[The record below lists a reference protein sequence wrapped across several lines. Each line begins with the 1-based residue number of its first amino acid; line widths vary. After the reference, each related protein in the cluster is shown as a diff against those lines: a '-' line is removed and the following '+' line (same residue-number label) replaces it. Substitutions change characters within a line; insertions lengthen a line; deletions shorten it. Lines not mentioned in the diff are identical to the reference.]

1 MADNENTT
9 TDGDNPDE
17 EFQMPGT
24 EYVKYLENA
33 SEMFT
38 TISENYELHSGTAS
52 VQIKCKWDDRHQVV
66 SSFLEGGD
74 HANPVEF
81 PFPLGESGTPLV
93 ATSVRI
99 DPMQTK
105 YETDG
110 QAIVYKYALI
120 TLSYSMM
127 ATNIDVQSTTQWLQ
141 IYPNGLYWKIKKTP
155 APQSNEQNN
164 NDNGGENQQQATED
178 EYEEVQVAQDEVP
191 GIKFPS
197 YDITLSH
204 PHIKSVFEGGNFSQ
218 YEGYVNSDHLTVW
231 YNGVEFEFQPETLLC
246 TSPSIKAGAN
256 LFGSGFNEV
265 SLKLSYNPL
274 THNKFFN
281 PKQNMGNPSATLE
294 DHAVEMYTKDENG
307 ERRIII
313 FPQKPF
319 KPIFEAF
326 KFRVTGGDDFVGDVN
341 ELVPDSAIDNDGDGG
356 TTNPELADL
365 GINDGQ
371 HTGGE

>member
-1 MADNENTT
+1 MADNDNVNN
-9 TDGDNPDE
+9 DGDNPDE
-17 EFQMPGT
+17 DFQLPGT
-24 EYVKYLENA
+24 EYVKYLDA
-33 SEMFT
+33 AEMFT

-52 VQIKCKWDDRHQVV
+52 VQIKCKWEDRHQVV

-81 PFPLGESGTPLV
+81 PFPLGETGTPLV

-99 DPMQTK
+99 EPMQTK
-105 YETDG
+105 FGADG
-110 QAIVYKYALI
+110 QTIVYKYALI

-141 IYPNGLYWKIKKTP
+141 IYPNGLYWKISK
-155 APQSNEQNN
+155 S
-164 NDNGGENQQQATED
+164 DGEGYD
-178 EYEEVQVAQDEVP
+178 EVQVAQDEVP

-218 YEGYVNSDHLTVW
+218 YEGYVNSDHITVW

-256 LFGSGFNEV
+256 LFGSGFNEI

-281 PKQNMGNPSATLE
+281 PKQNMGNPDATLE
-294 DHAVEMYTKDENG
+294 EHAVEMYTKDENG

-326 KFRVTGGDDFVGDVN
+326 KFRVTDWGDFVGDVN
-341 ELVPDSAIDNDGDGG
+341 QLVPDSAIDNEGSGG

-371 HTGGE
+371 HTGDE

>member
-1 MADNENTT
+1 MADNDNT
-9 TDGDNPDE
+9 NDE
-17 EFQMPGT
+17 EFQLPGT
-24 EYVKYLENA
+24 EYVPNMGG

-38 TISENYELHSGTAS
+38 TISETYELHSGSAN
-52 VQIKCKWDDRHQVV
+52 VQIKCRWEDRHQVV

-93 ATSVRI
+93 ASSVTI
-99 DPMQTK
+99 EPMQTK
-105 YETDG
+105 YKADG
-110 QAIVYKYALI
+110 QAIEYKYALI
-120 TLSYSMM
+120 RLNYTMM
-127 ATNIDVQSTTQWLQ
+127 ATNIDIQSTTQWLQ
-141 IYPNGLYWKIKKTP
+141 IYPYGLYWKI
-155 APQSNEQNN
+155 NN
-164 NDNGGENQQQATED
+164 SDGAHED
-178 EYEEVQVAQDEVP
+178 PDTHEKYDMVQVAQDEVP

-204 PHIKSVFEGGNFSQ
+204 PHIKSTFEGGSFYQ

-231 YNGVEFEFQPETLLC
+231 YNGVELEFQPETLLC
-246 TSPSIKAGAN
+246 TAPSVKAGAN
-256 LFGSGFNEV
+256 LFGSGFNEI

-274 THNKFFN
+274 THNRFFN
-281 PKQNMGNPSATLE
+281 PKQNMGNPSASLE
-294 DHAVEMYTKDENG
+294 DHAVEMYVTDEQG

-326 KFRVTGGDDFVGDVN
+326 KFRVTSGDDFVGDGGSGAN
-341 ELVPDSAIDNDGDGG
+341 TGENDGNEGGGG
-356 TTNPELADL
+356 TTNPEPADL
-365 GINDGQ
+365 GIDDGV

>member
-1 MADNENTT
+1 MAENENVNN
-9 TDGDNPDE
+9 DGDNPDE
-17 EFQMPGT
+17 DFQLPGT
-24 EYVKYLENA
+24 EYVKYLDA

-52 VQIKCKWDDRHQVV
+52 VQIKCKWEDRHEVV

-93 ATSVRI
+93 ASSVRI
-99 DPMQTK
+99 EPMQTK

-127 ATNIDVQSTTQWLQ
+127 ATDIDIQSTTQYLQ
-141 IYPNGLYWKIKKTP
+141 VFPNGLYWKISK
-155 APQSNEQNN
+155 SS
-164 NDNGGENQQQATED
+164 GEGYD
-178 EYEEVQVAQDEVP
+178 EVQVAQDEVP

-197 YDITLSH
+197 YDISLSH
-204 PHIKSVFEGGNFSQ
+204 PHMKSVFEGGRLVD
-218 YEGYVNSDHLTVW
+218 YEGYVNSDHLNVW
-231 YNGVEFEFQPETLLC
+231 YNGVELEFQPETLLC
-246 TSPSIKAGAN
+246 SAPSIKAGAN
-256 LFGSGFNEV
+256 LYGSGFNNI

-281 PKQNMGNPSATLE
+281 PKQNMGNPSASLE

-307 ERRIII
+307 ERRVII

-326 KFRVTGGDDFVGDVN
+326 KFRVTSDDDFVGDGGSGSQN
-341 ELVPDSAIDNDGDGG
+341 TPSGGGNDNSGDSGNNGDVE
-356 TTNPELADL
+356 PADL
-365 GINDGQ
+365 GIDDGY
-371 HTGGE
+371 HNGD